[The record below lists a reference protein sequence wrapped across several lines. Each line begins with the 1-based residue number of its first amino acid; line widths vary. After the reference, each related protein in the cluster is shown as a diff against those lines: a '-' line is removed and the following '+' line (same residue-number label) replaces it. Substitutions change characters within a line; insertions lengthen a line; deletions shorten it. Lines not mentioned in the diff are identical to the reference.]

1 MVSPKRG
8 DGLEGTHAGEHSDGE
23 EIEQSGQRTL
33 FAAWIPWVGQ
43 GSEEFAK
50 GQWGI
55 DDKASGARK
64 HRKAS

>member
-1 MVSPKRG
+1 
-8 DGLEGTHAGEHSDGE
+8 
-23 EIEQSGQRTL
+23 L

-64 HRKAS
+64 HRKASEPKLANLPRSSQ